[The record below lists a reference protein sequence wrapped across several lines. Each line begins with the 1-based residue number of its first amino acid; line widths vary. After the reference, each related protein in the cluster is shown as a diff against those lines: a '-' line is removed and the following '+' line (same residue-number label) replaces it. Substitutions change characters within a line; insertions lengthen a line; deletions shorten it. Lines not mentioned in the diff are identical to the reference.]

1 MVNRIRNMLSES
13 KDLALENP
21 GKSYDLAIRAFELA
35 ERHDFEIEK
44 GQAYYKMAY
53 ACRVM
58 SDYSNGLDYAF
69 KALDIFKENNH
80 VEGIIKARNIIGI
93 IYFYFGDYSS
103 ALENFVKALEDLGF
117 QEDLNLK
124 ASILN
129 NIGEIY
135 REAGQYERAV
145 EYFEEALDISIE
157 FDFKNNVSAIYLNLG
172 EVFSLDN
179 RLEESMACIKKSYSI
194 AKTSRSLLVQGEAET
209 KLGKAMFNKG
219 DYQKAQ
225 DYYFSALTKYNKI
238 NNKFYLIELLVN
250 MSQLDEEMGNSPV
263 NNLQEALNEAI
274 EMGLESKVSKIY
286 KLLAEYHERNHD
298 YKNALEYYKSYHMK
312 EKELEATNL
321 ARKLEIISIEFD
333 YYREKSENKKFK
345 VLSEKLKR
353 EVDESE
359 IELEKIKKQ
368 NASLVKETLVD
379 ELTKLYNRRGIH
391 SLFAKVLG
399 KICNTTCALFIIDI
413 DFFKKYNDS
422 WGHIQGDICL
432 KKISSCLRSLPFDNY
447 FTGRFGGE
455 EFLLYIKVESF
466 EEAVEKGEYVRQTV
480 ESLKLAYSKEEDSN
494 YVTVSLGGKTGI
506 VNMNNVNR
514 IIEEADR
521 ELYLAKEQGR
531 NRLSLS
537 MIEDY
542 L

>member
-238 NNKFYLIELLVN
+238 NNK
-250 MSQLDEEMGNSPV
+250 PV
-263 NNLQEALNEAI
+263 
-274 EMGLESKVSKIY
+274 
-286 KLLAEYHERNHD
+286 
-298 YKNALEYYKSYHMK
+298 
-312 EKELEATNL
+312 
-321 ARKLEIISIEFD
+321 
-333 YYREKSENKKFK
+333 
-345 VLSEKLKR
+345 
-353 EVDESE
+353 
-359 IELEKIKKQ
+359 
-368 NASLVKETLVD
+368 
-379 ELTKLYNRRGIH
+379 
-391 SLFAKVLG
+391 LF
-399 KICNTTCALFIIDI
+399 T
-413 DFFKKYNDS
+413 
-422 WGHIQGDICL
+422 
-432 KKISSCLRSLPFDNY
+432 KIS
-447 FTGRFGGE
+447 
-455 EFLLYIKVESF
+455 
-466 EEAVEKGEYVRQTV
+466 
-480 ESLKLAYSKEEDSN
+480 
-494 YVTVSLGGKTGI
+494 KT
-506 VNMNNVNR
+506 
-514 IIEEADR
+514 
-521 ELYLAKEQGR
+521 
-531 NRLSLS
+531 
-537 MIEDY
+537 
-542 L
+542 